1 MHTIHRCIHAPLNA
15 RPLTMP
21 PKTST
26 TRSPRALSESFLR
39 RLVIVLACGLFT
51 LCALAALDPLALRQ
65 QLTARFGPARVVLFN
80 DWLQTIQAAKTQ
92 NDEVR
97 LKRINDFVNRNIV
110 FEDDF
115 SIWQQTDYWATP
127 LETIGQGRGDCEDFA
142 IFKYLSLRLAG
153 IPDSKLRLIYVKAR
167 LNTANGPIQQAHMVL
182 AYYPSPTAEPLVLD
196 NLDASIRPASRR
208 KDLLPVFSFNS
219 SAIFAGVSGADKA
232 SSGGIGRLSRWED
245 LIQRARREGFE

>member
-1 MHTIHRCIHAPLNA
+1 MLLKKITV
-15 RPLTMP
+15 
-21 PKTST
+21 
-26 TRSPRALSESFLR
+26 RSPHALSESLLR
-39 RLVIVLACGLFT
+39 RLVIVFACALFT
-51 LCALAALDPLALRQ
+51 LCAVAALDPVSLKQ
-65 QLTARFGPARVVLFN
+65 QLISRFGPARVALFN
-80 DWLQTIQAAKTQ
+80 DWLQIVYTAKSQ
-92 NDEVR
+92 SDETR
-97 LKRINDFVNRNIV
+97 LKQINDFVNRTII
-110 FEDDF
+110 FEDDL

-127 LETIGQGRGDCEDFA
+127 METIGQGRGDCEDFA

-196 NLDASIRPASRR
+196 NLDATIRPASRR
-208 KDLLPVFSFNS
+208 KDLFPVFSFNS

>member
-1 MHTIHRCIHAPLNA
+1 
-15 RPLTMP
+15 MP
-21 PKTST
+21 PKNTT

-39 RLVIVLACGLFT
+39 RLVLLAA
-51 LCALAALDPLALRQ
+51 CALFALGAVAALDPVALRQ
-65 QLTARFGPARVVLFN
+65 QLVSRFGAARVGLFN
-80 DWLQTIQAAKTQ
+80 EWLQTVNAAKTQ
-92 NDEVR
+92 SDEIR

-127 LETIGQGRGDCEDFA
+127 METLGQGRGDCEDFA
-142 IFKYLSLRLAG
+142 IIKYLSLRLAG
-153 IPDSKLRLIYVKAR
+153 MADSKLRLIYVKAR
-167 LNTANGPIQQAHMVL
+167 LNTANGPLQQAHMVL
-182 AYYPSPTAEPLVLD
+182 AYYPSPSAEPLVLD
-196 NLDASIRPASRR
+196 NLDATILPASRR